1 MVDKQQLNFCNPV
14 GMLLR
19 IQVDPQVDF
28 DINSLP
34 FGSDICIIAAFVD
47 PRFKFQWVETY
58 VDLHQDE
65 VQALLTNLHSVVR
78 ALVETTDALYKCNT
92 LTSAG
97 ESTSTSTNDYS
108 VLL

>member
-19 IQVDPQVDF
+19 MQVDPQVDF

-58 VDLHQDE
+58 VD
-65 VQALLTNLHSVVR
+65 
-78 ALVETTDALYKCNT
+78 CG
-92 LTSAG
+92 SASG
-97 ESTSTSTNDYS
+97 RGAGIAYQPT
-108 VLL
+108 